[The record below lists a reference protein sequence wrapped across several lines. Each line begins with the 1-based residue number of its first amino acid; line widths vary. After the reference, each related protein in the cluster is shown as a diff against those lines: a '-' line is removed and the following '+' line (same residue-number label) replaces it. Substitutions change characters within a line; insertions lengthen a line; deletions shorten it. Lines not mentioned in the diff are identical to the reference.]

1 MSTPDAV
8 DHRTLP
14 RSRPE
19 PTGISRTLRRA
30 TGGPDESAPK
40 RQGRPLDYDPYMV
53 AEAAGM
59 LQAGA
64 TVGEVC
70 GSLGITEPTFYRWVR
85 DVPGFSKCV
94 AQGQAAVRRVEA
106 SLFSRAVGQAKK
118 RIITTNP
125 DGTVTERVEELPA
138 DPRAQH
144 IYLMGRG
151 GTDWANKQEHTL
163 VVPEAG
169 PELSP
174 EELDTRRLAL
184 AAIALMNEAAEQ
196 PLTLDATASYDQP
209 MEAGDGQQ
217 DDWDGEPEDLDL

>member
-1 MSTPDAV
+1 MSTPDLQTAPEIKRRV
-8 DHRTLP
+8 TH
-14 RSRPE
+14 E
-19 PTGISRTLRRA
+19 PTGISRTLRRF
-30 TGGPDESAPK
+30 TGGADESAPK
-40 RQGRPLDYDPYMV
+40 RQGRPSDFDPYMV

-64 TVGEVC
+64 TVIEVC
-70 GSLGITEPTFYRWVR
+70 EAIGITEPTFYRWVR

-94 AQGQAAVRRVEA
+94 AQGKAAQLRVEA
-106 SLFSRAVGQAKK
+106 SLYGRAVGKAKK
-118 RIITTNP
+118 RTITTNA
-125 DGTVTERVEELPA
+125 DGSTVERVEELPP

-151 GTDWANKQEHTL
+151 GPDWLPRQQHEL
-163 VVPEAG
+163 IVPDAG

-196 PLTLDATASYDQP
+196 PLLEDVPYDANTETESD
-209 MEAGDGQQ
+209 GDQ
-217 DDWDGEPEDLDL
+217 DDWEGEPEDLDL